1 MGYDISTSY
10 LPGIRLSSSSL
21 HVDEGLFDECSML
34 NPVLVAVERGMV
46 GFNELEIGHGPHRLD
61 IRPVS
66 DNDPFFYNFE
76 GRTPG
81 NVSLILWVST
91 GILLLT
97 ILMSLRKRKGI
108 SYDARNK
115 KPIRFALLFCI
126 LGAGFMLAEVSLFQ
140 KFTFFLGQPVLSLT
154 VSLASLLMGAGLGSL
169 FSGRFSSE
177 KLARLIPIAALA
189 IAAMLAV
196 YAFSLPHIFSLLLG
210 TGLPLR
216 LLTTVFL
223 LVLLG
228 FLMGFPFP
236 LGLRLLSELKR
247 EDFIPWAWGINGIA
261 SVVGSVITIVIA
273 MSLGFTE
280 AIFAGAGLYFLL
292 FLMFQ
297 IAGRTVRFP
306 VVEGAER
313 EMATNILAER
323 R

>member
-1 MGYDISTSY
+1 
-10 LPGIRLSSSSL
+10 
-21 HVDEGLFDECSML
+21 ML

-76 GRTPG
+76 GGTPG

-140 KFTFFLGQPVLSLT
+140 KFTLFLGQPVLSLT
-154 VSLASLLMGAGLGSL
+154 VSLSSLLVGAGLGSL
-169 FSGRFSSE
+169 YTGRFSSE
-177 KLARLIPIAALA
+177 KIAKIMA
-189 IAAMLAV
+189 IAAFLIALMLAV
-196 YAFSLPHIFSLLLG
+196 YAFSLPYLFSLLLG
-210 TGLPLR
+210 TGLLLR
-216 LLTTVFL
+216 LMTTVL
-223 LVLLG
+223 LLMLLG
-228 FLMGFPFP
+228 FIMGFPFP
-236 LGLRLLSELKR
+236 LGLRLLNELKR
-247 EDFIPWAWGINGIA
+247 EDYIPWAWGINGMA
-261 SVVGSVITIVIA
+261 SVVGSVITIFIA
-273 MSLGFTE
+273 MSLGFSE
-280 AIFAGAGLYFLL
+280 AILAGAGLYFLL
-292 FLMFQ
+292 FLIFQ
-297 IAGRTVRFP
+297 VAGRTVMLS

-313 EMATNILAER
+313 EMATNILTER